1 MTETEGTE
9 SLEGGYF
16 SLPDRT
22 EHSPESIHSSGS
34 SMRIRSSTAMA
45 SLAALQY
52 LPVPLIVLSSL
63 KTIVVANEAMGRLLG
78 MDFESTVT
86 EGMSVSESL
95 RGQGMNELGIDIIQ
109 NGSPILVSW
118 EVCSQVMQ

>member
-1 MTETEGTE
+1 MTEAKDTD
-9 SLEGGYF
+9 SLESEYF
-16 SLPDRT
+16 KLRDRSERSPD
-22 EHSPESIHSSGS
+22 SIHSNDS
-34 SMRIRSSTAMA
+34 SMQMRSSTAMA

-52 LPVPLIVLSSL
+52 LPVPLIVLSST

-78 MDFESTVT
+78 IDFESTVT
-86 EGMSVSESL
+86 DQMSVSESL

-118 EVCSQVMQ
+118 EVRYQVMQ